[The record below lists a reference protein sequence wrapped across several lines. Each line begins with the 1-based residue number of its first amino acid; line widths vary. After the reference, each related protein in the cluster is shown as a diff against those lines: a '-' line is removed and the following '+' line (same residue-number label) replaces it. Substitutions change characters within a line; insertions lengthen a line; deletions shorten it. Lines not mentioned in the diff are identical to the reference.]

1 MTASASPAQPLPRL
15 VVFGEALTDFLHQ
28 GNGQWLARPGG
39 ACWNV
44 ARVAAR
50 LGAPTGYA
58 GAISNDVFGDALFS
72 DSQAAGLDLR
82 FLQRVDRAPLLAM
95 VTSTQP
101 PHYFFVG
108 DDSADL
114 HFDVQALPAGWQAAV
129 EVAHFGCISLAR
141 EPLGSRLVALAET
154 LAAQG
159 TRITFDPN
167 WRVTMAAAHYAPL
180 LRRMA
185 AIASVIKVSDED
197 LHQLFPSHADPLS
210 VLRALAPQ
218 ADILLTLG
226 AKGMVWVQRGHGD
239 VRIAQEAFTVP
250 VVDTVG
256 CGDAAMGGWLASLLR
271 SPDAAVQTH
280 LRQAAAAAAL
290 TASRA
295 GAYAGTQ
302 AEVEALLQAHAAM
315 PQSAV

>member
-1 MTASASPAQPLPRL
+1 MTTTLPLPRL
-15 VVFGEALTDFLHQ
+15 VVFGEALTDFLNQ

-50 LGAPTGYA
+50 LGVPTGYA
-58 GAISNDVFGDALFS
+58 GAISNDVFGDALFA

-82 FLQRVDRAPLLAM
+82 FLQRVERSPLLAM

-114 HFDVQALPAGWQAAV
+114 HFDARALPEGWQTAA
-129 EVAHFGCISLAR
+129 EIAHFGCISLAR
-141 EPLGSRLVALAET
+141 EPLASRLVALAEA
-154 LAAQG
+154 LAIQG

-167 WRVTMAAAHYAPL
+167 WRVAMEAPHYAPL
-180 LRRMA
+180 FRRMA

-197 LHQLFPSHADPLS
+197 LRHLFPEEADPLAA
-210 VLRALAPQ
+210 LRTQAPQ
-218 ADILLTLG
+218 AEILLTLG
-226 AKGMVWVQRGHGD
+226 AAGMQWLHGD
-239 VRIAQEAFTVP
+239 QRIAQPAFPVR

-256 CGDAAMGGWLASLLR
+256 CGDAAMGGWLASLLQA
-271 SPDAAVQTH
+271 PNAPAQTH

-290 TASRA
+290 TASHP
-295 GAYAGTQ
+295 GAYAATR
-302 AEVEALLQAHAAM
+302 AEVEALVALTSVIA
-315 PQSAV
+315 